1 MAGGFVM
8 TSASRGAVPTESTVY
23 KAACLPFPEGGRRE
37 ARRRQ
42 ARVPAM
48 IPGPG
53 GRDGSGRISMDLFGE
68 YRILAD
74 RVVVWSALNDA
85 DVLRRCIPGCES
97 LERVSDREMTATVV
111 AKIGPVKATFKGA
124 VTLENMVPPESYTI
138 VGEGKGGV
146 AGFAKGSADVSLA
159 EDGDGTVLSYS
170 VKAQVGGK
178 LAQLGSR
185 LIVSTSRK
193 MADEFFGK
201 FKEIVEGGGGA
212 EAASAS
218 ASAGSAEDGGLDAGL
233 LEAARSRAMEDLPG
247 TVGGAVSDAVH
258 EAEERVSKA
267 VHEVEAEVETAAG
280 RGFLGGPVVWGLA
293 LLGVVIVVLAVMS

>member
-1 MAGGFVM
+1 
-8 TSASRGAVPTESTVY
+8 
-23 KAACLPFPEGGRRE
+23 
-37 ARRRQ
+37 
-42 ARVPAM
+42 
-48 IPGPG
+48 
-53 GRDGSGRISMDLFGE
+53 MDLVGE
-68 YRILAD
+68 YRLLAG
-74 RVVVWSALNDA
+74 RGVVWSALNDA
-85 DVLRRCIPGCES
+85 DVLRRCIPGCQS
-97 LERVSDREMTATVV
+97 LEKLSDREMSATVV

-159 EDGDGTVLSYS
+159 EDGDATVLSYS

-201 FKEIVEGGGGA
+201 FKEIVEGDGAAPDADASGGDA
-212 EAASAS
+212 SAASSGEAS
-218 ASAGSAEDGGLDAGL
+218 SSFAGVELDAGL
-233 LEAARSRAMEDLPG
+233 AEEAKTQALSDAPHR
-247 TVGGAVSDAVH
+247 VGEAVS
-258 EAEERVSKA
+258 EA
-267 VHEVEAEVETAAG
+267 VHEVETEVESAAG

-293 LLGVVIVVLAVMS
+293 ALGVVIVVLALMS

>member
-1 MAGGFVM
+1 M
-8 TSASRGAVPTESTVY
+8 R
-23 KAACLPFPEGGRRE
+23 K
-37 ARRRQ
+37 ARRD
-42 ARVPAM
+42 AREPFCKGAWN
-48 IPGPG
+48 
-53 GRDGSGRISMDLFGE
+53 MDLVGE
-68 YRILAD
+68 YRLLAG
-74 RVVVWSALNDA
+74 RGVVWSALNDA
-85 DVLRRCIPGCES
+85 DVLRRCIPGCQS
-97 LERVSDREMTATVV
+97 LEKLSDREMSATVV

-159 EDGDGTVLSYS
+159 EDGDATVLSYS

-201 FKEIVEGGGGA
+201 FKEIVEGDGAAPEADGAGGDASAASSSGAAASGGG
-212 EAASAS
+212 EASS
-218 ASAGSAEDGGLDAGL
+218 SSLSGVELDAGL
-233 LEAARSRAMEDLPG
+233 AEAAKTQALSDAPHR
-247 TVGGAVSDAVH
+247 VGEAVSEAVSGAVH
-258 EAEERVSKA
+258 EM
-267 VHEVEAEVETAAG
+267 EAEVESAAG

-293 LLGVVIVVLAVMS
+293 ALGVVIVVLALMS